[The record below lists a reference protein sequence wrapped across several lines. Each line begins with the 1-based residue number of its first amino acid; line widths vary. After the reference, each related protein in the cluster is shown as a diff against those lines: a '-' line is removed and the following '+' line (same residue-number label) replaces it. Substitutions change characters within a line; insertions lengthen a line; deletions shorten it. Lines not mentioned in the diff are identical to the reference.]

1 MQIFAPAKIN
11 LRLEVLGRLPKGY
24 HLLRMFNLTVSLRDR
39 LELEWRDQGIEIKV
53 DESSIPAD
61 QRNTVFRAISYFQKK
76 FGISFGV
83 GVKMRKRIPAGAG
96 LAGGSS
102 DAAAV
107 LKALM
112 TKFGIPIS
120 RLDLEEVAYQI
131 GADVP
136 YLLSGGPAWVEGI
149 GERIEPVSNFPSLS
163 CLLVKP
169 GFASS
174 TWEVYQAL
182 GRVSDL
188 TIEPKEVILE
198 AIISGSWKDFCVNH
212 LEKVVFARQRGMERL
227 KSEILRLGALAAV
240 MSGSGSTL
248 VGIFSSSEQAEKGAK
263 EILKFQP
270 ELWVE
275 VVKEDQPGAAR
286 K

>member
-11 LRLEVLGRLPKGY
+11 LRLEVLGRLPNGY
-24 HLLRMFNLTVSLRDR
+24 HLLRMFNLTVSLRDL

-53 DESSIPAD
+53 DESTIPAD
-61 QRNTVFRAISYFQKK
+61 QRNTVFRAIAYFQKK

-83 GVKMRKRIPAGAG
+83 RVKMRKRIPAGAG

-120 RLDLEEVAYQI
+120 RLNLEEVAYQI

-149 GERIEPVSNFPSLS
+149 GEKIEPVSNFPPLS

-174 TWEVYQAL
+174 TFEVYQAL

-198 AIISGSWKDFCVNH
+198 AIINGNWKDFCVNH
-212 LEKVVFARQRGMERL
+212 LEKVVFARQREMERL

-248 VGIFSSSEQAEKGAK
+248 VGIFSTSEQAEKGAK

-270 ELWVE
+270 DLWVE